1 MAERA
6 DVIGRVIA
14 FWFAGPGAPGPG
26 PTRPIWFEEDPAF
39 DEEVGARFTRDL
51 ERAAAGELDRL
62 TATPEG
68 CLALVIL
75 LDQFP
80 RNAFRGTPRAF
91 ETDAKARKVANSA
104 LARDFDRR
112 LTPVQRQFLYMPF
125 QHSESLAD
133 QDRSVALFRAL
144 GDEQSLDYALRHRD
158 AIARFGRFPHR
169 NAILGRES
177 TPEEREFLARPD
189 SSF

>member
-1 MAERA
+1 
-6 DVIGRVIA
+6 
-14 FWFAGPGAPGPG
+14 
-26 PTRPIWFEEDPAF
+26 
-39 DEEVGARFTRDL
+39 
-51 ERAAAGELDRL
+51 
-62 TATPEG
+62 
-68 CLALVIL
+68 
-75 LDQFP
+75 
-80 RNAFRGTPRAF
+80 
-91 ETDAKARKVANSA
+91 
-104 LARDFDRR
+104 ARDFDRR

-177 TPEEREFLARPD
+177 TPEEREFLAQPD